1 MSPLHAVRAE
11 IDSVSPTVLRLQ
23 IIFPNYIVASDYI
36 LKLDGTINLATTP
49 TPTNG
54 DLSTTLVGNRI
65 VSYGVLPFPP
75 NALAMLLPLS
85 LLQTFSNA
93 ISDGIIYFRPI
104 ESYLTNSDGSVVEMS
119 LTPLPID
126 VVHYGLIL
134 FASIRNISMVLS
146 L

>member
-11 IDSVSPTVLRLQ
+11 IDYETPSVLRLL
-23 IIFPNYIVASDYI
+23 IIFPNYITASDYI
-36 LKLDGTINLATTP
+36 MKLDGTINLATTP

-75 NALAMLLPLS
+75 NAIAILLPLS
-85 LLQTFSNA
+85 LLQTFSDA
-93 ISDGIIYFRPI
+93 ISDGTIYFRPI

-119 LTPLPID
+119 SSPLLID
-126 VVHYGLIL
+126 VVYYGLI
-134 FASIRNISMVLS
+134 FTTN
-146 L
+146 